1 MHLVLVLFTIIIEVN
16 FRAGITQRGF
26 KNGCNSNVLLP
37 ATVARRFSILDGVTI
52 QGVLYQIIWD
62 PKTPFAAVIEAAPSV
77 IDGDVRHKVVATLE
91 LQRRPRLEGVF
102 VQKFWEEQDVA
113 QIEGIVVDGAVRDVG
128 LATFVYETIVTK
140 AGVVLLSDNEQ
151 YEGGKALWQHIARR
165 STNLKVFILDTDS
178 ARYYRLMANGSVMTG
193 KASRNQKSGVNILS
207 ETDTL
212 SFLWL
217 NLLMVK
223 PHNLLSV
230 SFFEILLESLL
241 WG

>member
-1 MHLVLVLFTIIIEVN
+1 MAVIPM
-16 FRAGITQRGF
+16 
-26 KNGCNSNVLLP
+26 SYSP

-178 ARYYRLMANGSVMTG
+178 ARYYPFDGERISYDG
-193 KASRNQKSGVNILS
+193 KSIPES
-207 ETDTL
+207 EIW
-212 SFLWL
+212 SEHPERGF
-217 NLLMVK
+217 V
-223 PHNLLSV
+223 
-230 SFFEILLESLL
+230 E
-241 WG
+241 

>member
-1 MHLVLVLFTIIIEVN
+1 M
-16 FRAGITQRGF
+16 
-26 KNGCNSNVLLP
+26 LP
-37 ATVARRFSILDGVTI
+37 
-52 QGVLYQIIWD
+52 
-62 PKTPFAAVIEAAPSV
+62 
-77 IDGDVRHKVVATLE
+77 
-91 LQRRPRLEGVF
+91 
-102 VQKFWEEQDVA
+102 

-178 ARYYRLMANGSVMTG
+178 ARYYPFDGERISWTG

-230 SFFEILLESLL
+230 SFFEILLEKSPL
-241 WG
+241 G